1 MAPAALRRPL
11 AGVPAPRRRLGP
23 GGRAPGAA
31 GRGSAPVRPGSAPP
45 DAGAAA
51 VAAYEPH
58 PGAGRARPRPP
69 RGTRSLPVTERRQ
82 NWRKTP
88 QEASF
93 RRPFREPLRAGTCS
107 VRPGLPSK
115 THLHQWCCSSPRR
128 YGTPPNGP
136 ARASRRAR
144 NSSPHEKGEKKKK
157 GKWKKRSLHR
167 SARAPCVI
175 LPKQ

>member
-93 RRPFREPLRAGTCS
+93 RI
-107 VRPGLPSK
+107 
-115 THLHQWCCSSPRR
+115 LH
-128 YGTPPNGP
+128 
-136 ARASRRAR
+136 
-144 NSSPHEKGEKKKK
+144 HMKK
-157 GKWKKRSLHR
+157 GRKRKKENGKSVVYIGLHEHHVLFYQ
-167 SARAPCVI
+167 SSKYLINLDLNNFKPT
-175 LPKQ
+175 LDKS